1 MDPGDVQ
8 PTNPDAPSRLA
19 IDIYANLHLRYRIRF
34 YTLAPKPVQPTNQ
47 PGPNQPT
54 DPPAPTPTLDPLT
67 HPRAQRTPEA
77 RQPVAISFPF
87 LERAVGGG
95 GGGAAI
101 PGVCGGGTAVR

>member
-1 MDPGDVQ
+1 V
-8 PTNPDAPSRLA
+8 SRRPA
-19 IDIYANLHLRYRIRF
+19 S
-34 YTLAPKPVQPTNQ
+34 Q
-47 PGPNQPT
+47 PGPNQLT

-67 HPRAQRTPEA
+67 HPQAQRTPEA